1 MVLQCEGGRG
11 KESQAAAVEED
22 DNGEGSG
29 VRVHGNEEAEPN
41 WLLIVPSDRVFNG
54 RTKELE
60 SDGLFSCVWVRAT
73 KLKKG

>member
-11 KESQAAAVEED
+11 EESQATVVEED
-22 DNGEGSG
+22 DNGERSG
-29 VRVHGNEEAEPN
+29 VCVHGNEEAEPN
-41 WLLIVPSDRVFNG
+41 WLLIVPSDPVFNG

-60 SDGLFSCVWVRAT
+60 SDGLFSCVWVRAR

>member
-1 MVLQCEGGRG
+1 M
-11 KESQAAAVEED
+11 EED

-29 VRVHGNEEAEPN
+29 VCVRVHGNKEVEPDPRLTM
-41 WLLIVPSDRVFNG
+41 LLDRVFHG